1 MSAEAESKNVVRD
14 KVRDNLTFLYLTII
28 DHTKDLH
35 EPLPKH
41 ISTTSTNKEIEDSRE
56 LS

>member
-14 KVRDNLTFLYLTII
+14 KVRDNLTFLCLTII

-35 EPLPKH
+35 KPFPKLVVDH
-41 ISTTSTNKEIEDSRE
+41 STNKEIEDSRE